1 MELTRKQEQLIMAV
15 AKAFENLSEEYDND
29 EVLAELLI
37 DNNDLFPMS
46 LDDLASE
53 WKSVAR
59 GERGVDEVEEVVDEP
74 YYELSGDYFEAFVSQ
89 CNDSAV
95 YLNTSTPVGEFIGA
109 ESHSNDGGDETFVGV
124 FQDPEV
130 DNCVVAMAFLVVSG
144 EEDDEVEFGSF
155 RPQVYDQV
163 GIDFNKVLEDAK
175 VVVNNSFKP
184 YDLDHMGILFAK

>member
-1 MELTRKQEQLIMAV
+1 MELTRKQEQLIMTV
-15 AKAFENLSEEYDND
+15 AKAFENLSDEYDND

-46 LDDLASE
+46 LDELASE
-53 WKSVAR
+53 WKSLAR

-74 YYELSGDYFEAFVSQ
+74 YYELSEDYFEVFVSQ
-89 CNDSAV
+89 CNDNAV

-109 ESHSNDGGDETFVGV
+109 ESHRNDDGDETFVGV

-130 DNCVVAMAFLVVSG
+130 ANRVVAMAFLAVSG

-155 RPQVYDQV
+155 RPQAYDQV

-175 VVVNNSFKP
+175 VVVNNSLKS
-184 YDLDHMGILFAK
+184 YDLDRMEILFAK